1 MTTPDNI
8 TVAQAAD
15 ILGVSGITVLR
26 YCRVGRLRSWK
37 RGKIWVIPRAGV
49 LALKKQWEEGTA

>member
-15 ILGVSGITVLR
+15 ILGVHQITVIR
-26 YCRVGRLRSWK
+26 RCRAKTLRSWK

-49 LALKKQWEEGTA
+49 LALKKQWEEGTG